1 MRLTPAA
8 STLAVAL
15 ASLSLAACTRASNDI
30 APALASAPP
39 PASSTVP
46 QGYRV
51 PTQLP
56 TNVRPLQYTISAQP
70 DAANMRFSGRT
81 DADIEVLQATD
92 TITLNAVDLDF
103 SSVSIGSS
111 SERQGSPLAL
121 NPTDIKVDADQ
132 QTATFRFARPIAPG
146 RYLLTMNYSGK
157 INTQA
162 AGFFALDYPTAQG
175 QKRALYTQFEAPD
188 ARRFFPSW
196 DEPQFRTPYNLTV
209 TIPADQMA
217 ISNMPQAGVQTRPDG
232 MKSVTFQT
240 TPPMSSY
247 LLFLGIGDF
256 DRITTTAKGGTEIGV
271 VTKKG
276 DGEKGRYALEGSA
289 RILPYYND
297 YFGEKFPLPKLD
309 NVAGPGS
316 SQFFGAME
324 NWGAIFSFE
333 SILLVDPAITTEATR
348 QSIFEVAAHEMAH
361 QWFGDLVT
369 MAWWDDL
376 WLNEGFAS
384 WMATKATGALHPE
397 WQPELA
403 RVGGREQAMALDA
416 VATTHPV
423 VQRITTVDQI
433 SQAFD
438 SITYEKGEAVIT
450 MLEDYVGEDAWRRGV
465 QDYMHSY
472 KLKNTV
478 TDNLWQKIE
487 TASGK
492 PITAIAHDFTLQPGV
507 PLIRVENATCSG
519 GRTSVTLRQAE
530 FTRDRPNKQPL
541 AWRVPVIASTIGSSG
556 DVRTVVSSG
565 SANLIVPG
573 CGPLIVNSGQTGYY
587 RTLYAPALL
596 ERLTGSFAKLKP
608 MDQIGLISDNW
619 GLGLAGYQSAS
630 EALDMVDAV
639 PADANTR
646 VWASVASVLNSI
658 YRMYDGDP
666 QHQAMISRY
675 ASAKLSPVLNRIG
688 WTPKAT
694 EPANV
699 AVLRSQ
705 LIGTLGSVGDR
716 AVVSEATRR
725 FTTNDPSVRAGPLRS
740 TITSVV
746 ALNVTPA
753 EWERLRAQAQAETNP
768 LVKAQLYRLLG
779 ASRDPALARRALELA
794 LTPEPGAT
802 TSSSIISAV
811 ASQHPEMA
819 YDFALQNREA
829 VGNLVDAS
837 SRSRYFPQ
845 LGAGSA
851 DPATVAKLQD
861 YATRYMTPESRR
873 PADQAILAIQERVR
887 VRQTRLP
894 DITRWLEAK
903 RI

>member
-1 MRLTPAA
+1 MRLTAAA
-8 STLAVAL
+8 STLAIAL
-15 ASLSLAACTRASNDI
+15 ASLSLAACSRATNQNG
-30 APALASAPP
+30 PATASAPA

-46 QGYRV
+46 PGYQV

-70 DAANMRFSGRT
+70 DAGNMRFSGRT

-92 TITLNAVDLDF
+92 TITLNAVDLEFDN
-103 SSVSIGSS
+103 VSLGSS
-111 SERQGSPLAL
+111 AERQGSPLAL
-121 NPTDIKVDADQ
+121 NPADIKVDAER

-188 ARRFFPSW
+188 ARRFFPGW

-209 TIPADQMA
+209 TIPADQVA

-232 MKSVTFQT
+232 LKSVTFQT

-247 LLFLGIGDF
+247 LLFLGVGDF

-276 DGEKGRYALEGSA
+276 DAEKGRFALEGSA
-289 RILPYYND
+289 QVVPWFND
-297 YFGEKFPLPKLD
+297 YFGTPYPLPKLD

-348 QSIFEVAAHEMAH
+348 QGIFETAAHEIAH
-361 QWFGDLVT
+361 QWFGNLVT

-384 WMATKATGALHPE
+384 WMATKATTALHPE
-397 WQPELA
+397 WQPELS
-403 RVGGREQAMALDA
+403 RVGGREQAMGLDS

-438 SITYEKGEAVIT
+438 AITYQKGEAVIT

-465 QDYMHSY
+465 QDYMRTY
-472 KLKNTV
+472 RLKNTV

-487 TASGK
+487 AASGK
-492 PITAIAHDFTLQPGV
+492 PVTAIAHDFTLQPGV
-507 PLIRVENATCSG
+507 PLIRVENATCNG
-519 GRTSVTLRQAE
+519 GRTNLTLRQDE
-530 FTRDRPNKQPL
+530 FTRDRPNKQSL
-541 AWRVPVIASTIGSSG
+541 SWRVPVIASTLGSKQ
-556 DVRTVVSSG
+556 DARTVVTGGAAS
-565 SANLIVPG
+565 LTVPG
-573 CGPLIVNSGQTGYY
+573 CGPVIVNSGQTGYY
-587 RTLYAPALL
+587 RTLYTPALL
-596 ERLTGSFAKLKP
+596 ERLTASFPSLP
-608 MDQIGLISDNW
+608 TIDQIGLLADTW
-619 GLGLAGYQSAS
+619 GLGLSGLQSAS
-630 EALDMVDAV
+630 EALDMIDRV
-639 PADANTR
+639 PADANPR
-646 VWASVASVLNSI
+646 VWASVASILGSI

-666 QHQAMISRY
+666 QRQAVVGRY
-675 ASAKLSPVLNRIG
+675 TSAKLSPVLNRIG
-688 WTPKAT
+688 WAPKAT
-694 EPANV
+694 ELANV
-699 AVLRSQ
+699 GVLRSN
-705 LIGTLGSVGDR
+705 LIATLGSVGDR
-716 AVVSEATRR
+716 AVVAEATRR

-753 EWERLRAQAQAETNP
+753 EWDRLRAQAQAETNP
-768 LVKAQLYRLLG
+768 LVKAQLYRQLG
-779 ASRDPALARRALELA
+779 AARDPALARRALELA

-802 TSSSIISAV
+802 TSPGIISAV
-811 ASQHPEMA
+811 AARHPELA

-837 SRSRYFPQ
+837 SRTRYFPQ
-845 LGAGSA
+845 LAAGSA
-851 DPATVAKLQD
+851 DPVTIAKIQD

-873 PADQAILAIQERVR
+873 PADQAIVAIQERVR

-894 DITRWLEAK
+894 DITRWFEAK